1 MDSANMRSELP
12 KPSAEERAHSEQLAA
27 VIRAEIA
34 AAGGTLDF
42 ARYMEL
48 ALYAP
53 GLGYYSAGAT
63 KFGAAGDFIT
73 APELGFMFARCLARA
88 LAPTLRETR
97 GDILELGPGSGALAV
112 QLLLEL
118 QRLGTLPRRYRL
130 LERSADLR
138 ERQRALLL
146 QHCAHLMKSIEWL
159 DAPPVDAWCG
169 CLIANEVIDALPVHL
184 FALREESLL
193 ERVVGV
199 GARGEFAWREHSADA
214 ALSAAVANVIGDTVA
229 LPRPYCSEVRPL
241 LRPWLAE
248 VTGSLEQ
255 GMAWFIDYGYA
266 RDNYYASQRREG
278 TLRCHYRHRAHD
290 NPLILPGLQDITAWV
305 DFDALIDAGAAAGF
319 ALDDNVTQAQFLIAH
334 GLDEVFAAVYAEVAD
349 EVARYHLAQEVKRLT
364 LPGEMGERFRVIA
377 LRIARGG

>member
-1 MDSANMRSELP
+1 
-12 KPSAEERAHSEQLAA
+12 
-27 VIRAEIA
+27 
-34 AAGGTLDF
+34 
-42 ARYMEL
+42 
-48 ALYAP
+48 
-53 GLGYYSAGAT
+53 
-63 KFGAAGDFIT
+63 
-73 APELGFMFARCLARA
+73 
-88 LAPTLRETR
+88 
-97 GDILELGPGSGALAV
+97 V

>member
-118 QRLGTLPRRYRL
+118 Q
-130 LERSADLR
+130 
-138 ERQRALLL
+138 
-146 QHCAHLMKSIEWL
+146 
-159 DAPPVDAWCG
+159 
-169 CLIANEVIDALPVHL
+169 
-184 FALREESLL
+184 
-193 ERVVGV
+193 
-199 GARGEFAWREHSADA
+199 
-214 ALSAAVANVIGDTVA
+214 
-229 LPRPYCSEVRPL
+229 
-241 LRPWLAE
+241 
-248 VTGSLEQ
+248 
-255 GMAWFIDYGYA
+255 
-266 RDNYYASQRREG
+266 
-278 TLRCHYRHRAHD
+278 
-290 NPLILPGLQDITAWV
+290 
-305 DFDALIDAGAAAGF
+305 
-319 ALDDNVTQAQFLIAH
+319 
-334 GLDEVFAAVYAEVAD
+334 
-349 EVARYHLAQEVKRLT
+349 
-364 LPGEMGERFRVIA
+364 
-377 LRIARGG
+377 